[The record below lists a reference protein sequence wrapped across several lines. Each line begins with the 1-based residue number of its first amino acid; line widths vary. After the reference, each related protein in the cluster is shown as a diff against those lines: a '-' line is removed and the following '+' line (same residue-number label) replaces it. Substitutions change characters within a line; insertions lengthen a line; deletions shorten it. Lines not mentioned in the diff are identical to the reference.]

1 MKDLA
6 ERMIALRNQRGLQIG
21 EDGIIMLAAKD
32 SRGTFESLDSR
43 FRMAGLP
50 QTPAVLRVLV
60 DLRAEAMRRESE
72 VGNGALP
79 GRTGPAGSGP
89 TQRTPSRPTDAS
101 AGQGPPGQAPAGQA
115 PAGQAPDG
123 QAPPG
128 PTPPAAPPGS
138 WSPPAWYQAPNAADG
153 STSAAVSDR
162 APVSDPAAA
171 SSKAEVPQPAAL
183 TNHDRSYLDRGRATI
198 NWGSAPPGSAPNDH
212 DLPAVQ
218 LFSPAV
224 DAFGST
230 DGRLVLRAAGDEVLA
245 RWLPLPPTGSHPV
258 VYLVCSARSG
268 VPSTPDEG
276 QRLVATTA
284 TSVRVP
290 NVGQYFA
297 VFAYPVVHLA
307 QLAAATAHRHAVGR
321 RLPEVDDLEV
331 TGEVHGVLLTWK
343 RPRKVDRVQV
353 LRSLPDEEL
362 PDVLDKSLLLTFN
375 GDGFRDQSAEPG
387 AVYQY
392 KVYTEAAGLGAAAGD
407 IETSSGLVRTVQVPA
422 VPDAVGTLD
431 GQVVRRRSD
440 PGVELTWSAPAR
452 GNVRIYQRRGEP
464 SVETSVD
471 TVQTAD
477 QFATQESLLGAR
489 IMDPPVAQDEL
500 QRLAWIPL
508 DLRAETTAEPRWTFT
523 AVSEFAEQFVI
534 GAQKVITYVGD
545 IGEAAIDER
554 VDWQLLRASWPA
566 GASFLGVWHVAPDEA
581 VSGPPHRRVTR
592 DEFARFGGISMA
604 LSYPPQDVVVQAA
617 TKYGEEWVT
626 GKDRRVHYPGRWVVR
641 WDLTASGRFSFSQT
655 LRVFVERPDWQ
666 GVGLSLLAGEKVLP
680 LTPHDP
686 ELTAV
691 YHVSLPGG
699 ALLAGQWVNVGSD
712 LRVPKHGFL
721 RMFVAGAPGVSPIVI
736 DPTPGDRQPV
746 AVRTPAALRC
756 PRCLT
761 SDDFETQYFRC
772 QGSCPDEPDWA
783 KGQLMSPGSPGAY
796 VSEKPIFVVN
806 RPVELVRNRPV
817 MAAPTDHAQC
827 PRAQCRAIS
836 RRQVCPHCHSDLP
849 PNWWAH
855 DVQGVVVVGARSS
868 GKTTY
873 LSVLTRHLEKNLLP
887 SMQGYL
893 HPVDAASKA
902 KLDVMRRG
910 VDLGTLERSTVGT
923 RSNLDV
929 LEPMVANISV
939 EPSGRTRS
947 LAIFD
952 VAGEDMTEAARVQPY
967 SPALAGADLLL
978 ILVDPLQLDGIRE
991 WLQGTMQLP
1000 AQGVGVPA
1008 ATVVHNVVQQIRR
1021 QRAIPSGR
1029 LPMRAA
1035 VAFSKFDG
1043 LQKAA
1048 QVPHSAF
1055 ANLIGPGNALWRD
1068 PYAITT
1074 EVYLEG
1080 DGQRVHHEVRAL
1092 LHRVGESALISS
1104 VESAFSEVRYFALSA
1119 LGHGPRGQQL
1129 SDTGAS
1135 PLRVGD
1141 PIRWLLAESGWA

>member
-21 EDGIIMLAAKD
+21 EDGIIAIAAKD

-60 DLRAEAMRRESE
+60 DLRAEAMKSASDG
-72 VGNGALP
+72 VNGASPARSVAAPGTTHRAPTLP
-79 GRTGPAGSGP
+79 FG
-89 TQRTPSRPTDAS
+89 TPSATT
-101 AGQGPPGQAPAGQA
+101 PPLTTPA
-115 PAGQAPDG
+115 
-123 QAPPG
+123 
-128 PTPPAAPPGS
+128 PTPPAVAQPDP
-138 WSPPAWYQAPNAADG
+138 WSPPAWYRTPNAAEEPA
-153 STSAAVSDR
+153 SAAPSAQPPMNDA
-162 APVSDPAAA
+162 APVETSKYAAPAATPSHA
-171 SSKAEVPQPAAL
+171 APPAA
-183 TNHDRSYLDRGRATI
+183 TGPPADRPVGAEWT
-198 NWGSAPPGSAPNDH
+198 GDH

-218 LFSPAV
+218 HFSPAV
-224 DAFGST
+224 DAFGNT
-230 DGRLVLRAAGDEVLA
+230 DGRLVLRASGDEVHV
-245 RWLPLPPTGSHPV
+245 RWLPLPPTGSQPV
-258 VYLVCSARSG
+258 VYLVCCARSG

-276 QRLVATTA
+276 QRLVATTGSSA
-284 TSVRVP
+284 RVP
-290 NVGQYFA
+290 NLGQYYA
-297 VFAYPVVHLA
+297 VFAYPIEHVT

-353 LRSLPDEEL
+353 MRSLPDEEL
-362 PDVLDKSLLLTFN
+362 PDVLDRSLLLTFS
-375 GDGFRDQSAEPG
+375 GDGFRDETAEPG

-392 KVYTEAAGLGAAAGD
+392 RVFTEAAGLGTAAGD
-407 IETSSGLVRTVQVPA
+407 TESSPGLVRTVKVPA
-422 VPDAVGTLD
+422 LPDEVDALQGK
-431 GQVVRRRSD
+431 VVLRRSD
-440 PGVELTWSAPAR
+440 PGVGLTWSVPAR
-452 GNVRIYQRRGEP
+452 GRVRIYQRRGEP
-464 SVETSVD
+464 NVETSVG

-489 IMDPPVAQDEL
+489 IMDPSVIEGGVE
-500 QRLAWIPL
+500 RLPWIPL
-508 DLRAETTAEPRWTFT
+508 DLRSDATSEPRWTFT
-523 AVSEFAEQFVI
+523 AVSEFADQFVI

-566 GASFLGVWHVAPDEA
+566 GATFLGVWHVAPDEEIGDA
-581 VSGPPHRRVTR
+581 PPHRRVTR
-592 DEFARFGGISMA
+592 DEFERFGGISMA
-604 LSYPPQDVVVQAA
+604 LNYLPQDVVVQAA

-641 WDLTASGRFSFSQT
+641 WDLTTSGRFSLSQS
-655 LRVFVERPDWQ
+655 LRIFVERPDWQ
-666 GVGLSLLAGEKVLP
+666 GLGLSLLASEKVLP
-680 LTPHDP
+680 LTPHEPD
-686 ELTAV
+686 LTAV
-691 YHVSLPGG
+691 YQTSLPGG
-699 ALLAGQWVNVGSD
+699 ALVAGQWVNVGPD
-712 LRVPKHGFL
+712 LRVPKHGFV
-721 RMFVAGAPGVSPIVI
+721 RMFVAGGPGVSPIVI
-736 DPTPGDRQPV
+736 DPTPGGRQPA
-746 AVRTPAALRC
+746 AVRTPPALRC
-756 PRCLT
+756 PRCLVP
-761 SDDFETQYFRC
+761 DDFQTQFFRC
-772 QGSCPDEPDWA
+772 QGVCPEEPDWA
-783 KGQLMSPGSPGAY
+783 KGQLLSPGSPGAS
-796 VSEKPIFVVN
+796 VLDKPVFLVD
-806 RPVELVRNRPV
+806 RPVDMVRNRPV
-817 MAAPTDHAQC
+817 LAAPTDHAQC
-827 PRAQCRAIS
+827 PRAECRAVS

-855 DVQGVVVVGARSS
+855 DVLGVVVVGARSS

-923 RSNLDV
+923 RSNLEV
-929 LEPMVANISV
+929 LEPMVANLSV
-939 EPSGRTRS
+939 EPTGRTRS
-947 LAIFD
+947 LAVFD

-1021 QRAIPSGR
+1021 QRVIPSGR

-1048 QVPHSAF
+1048 QIPNSAF

-1068 PYAITT
+1068 PYALSN
-1074 EVYLEG
+1074 EVYLEA

-1129 SDTGAS
+1129 ADTGAS